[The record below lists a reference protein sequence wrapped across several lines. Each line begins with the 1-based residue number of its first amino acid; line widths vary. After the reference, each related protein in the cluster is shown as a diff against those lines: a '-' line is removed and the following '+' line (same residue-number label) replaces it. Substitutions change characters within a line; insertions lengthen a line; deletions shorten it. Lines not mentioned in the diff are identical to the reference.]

1 MLARRINSIR
11 WPQSSV
17 PLLRSRHL
25 LVKVAAPFSEGS
37 AIAQAAAPQ
46 APSHGALPPASA
58 ASSVD
63 LSQNVVHLQHTGH
76 STPLSLSQPPSTR
89 GYLSH
94 RPISGPRQ
102 APQPR
107 PNLVE
112 VLVDPKGGHQRCSP
126 WSQTRAIRSPLS
138 SLGLTRF
145 VRERNLCRYCY
156 VASMPGKSEHTQGWG
171 EEHTP
176 ACSYSTHAPTVRP
189 GTAAPPGTHT
199 GANMLATR
207 GSLQIAGAASAA
219 APQRT
224 VCSDKMCVCVF
235 ACACACC
242 AIGSPSALTPP
253 AQWGDEGART
263 RL

>member
-189 GTAAPPGTHT
+189 GTAHHRART
-199 GANMLATR
+199 LAQTC
-207 GSLQIAGAASAA
+207 LQHAAASRS
-219 APQRT
+219 PELPPRRL
-224 VCSDKMCVCVF
+224 
-235 ACACACC
+235 
-242 AIGSPSALTPP
+242 PSALFALTKCVCMCLH
-253 AQWGDEGART
+253 ARA
-263 RL
+263 RAAP